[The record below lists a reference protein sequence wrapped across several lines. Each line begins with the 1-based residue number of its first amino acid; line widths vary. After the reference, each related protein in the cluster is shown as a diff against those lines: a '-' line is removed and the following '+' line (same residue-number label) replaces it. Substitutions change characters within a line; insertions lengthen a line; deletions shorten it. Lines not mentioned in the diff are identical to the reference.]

1 MLLGRNYDNRFINS
15 KGKTFKVQEK
25 LLMSFKM

>member
-15 KGKTFKVQEK
+15 IGNIFKVREK
-25 LLMSFKM
+25 VFNEF